1 MYHDSVLILSGNADI
16 FVDSPDIMPVQKS
29 YKIAMIAL
37 VAILLVSATVL
48 RFIPAEDSE
57 TLNLPATTD
66 QNVSSQ
72 ELTDESF
79 PAILNSSSLF
89 VLDFYYPGCGPCR
102 FLNNTTAELSRELG
116 GQVLFGRM
124 NARSEEN
131 SNTVR
136 DYKVSSFPTLL
147 FFQEGVMVSSMKGN
161 ISKSELLAELKDLK
175 PELDTSNV
183 IIPAVPPAGSKAS
196 QASGEGEEKTGSATA
211 DRAAG
216 QQNQGTI
223 IPLTEPGAKN
233 PSQALLLTDA
243 TIDRAIAQHQ
253 TMLVVVGF
261 TNPCP
266 YCELF
271 NVTISELA
279 GELNGQMTLA
289 FIDTRPNIQTREKYN
304 ITGIPATLIFKNG
317 EFSGIVQG
325 NKNKATIVAKLKEI
339 EPGLNLSNVSL
350 PLSQLKL
357 TPEEA
362 CVKMN
367 KSNQPLLQAFVV
379 SRCPFGLQMQR
390 IMADIISEAEETEE
404 FMKVMY
410 IGAVDAEN
418 NTILAMHGEV
428 EAQENLRQIC
438 IREEQPDRYWDY
450 VRCYM
455 KEGKTAECLESVSI
469 DIKELDACTN
479 DSARGL
485 AYAQEDFDLANRFQV
500 TGSPTMLMNGEVVRE
515 SHFATNSTNARSPE
529 AVKELLC
536 CGFNEQP
543 AFCSMELNQS
553 RAETMFSDR

>member
-1 MYHDSVLILSGNADI
+1 
-16 FVDSPDIMPVQKS
+16 MPVQKS

-48 RFIPAEDSE
+48 RFIPAEDSDP
-57 TLNLPATTD
+57 LNSPAPPD
-66 QNVSSQ
+66 QLRSSQ

-79 PAILNSSSLF
+79 SAILNSSNLF
-89 VLDFYYPGCGPCR
+89 VLDFYYPGCGLCGVV
-102 FLNNTTAELSRELG
+102 NNTTSELSRELG

-124 NARSEEN
+124 NARNKEN
-131 SNTVR
+131 SNTVK
-136 DYKVSSFPTLL
+136 DYRISSFPTLL
-147 FFQEGVMVSSMKGN
+147 LFQEGVLVGSMKGN
-161 ISKSELLAELKDLK
+161 ISKSDLLAELKDLK
-175 PELDTSNV
+175 PGLDTSNV
-183 IIPAVPPAGSKAS
+183 TLSAVPPAESKAS
-196 QASGEGEEKTGSATA
+196 EASGEGEEKAGSATA
-211 DRAAG
+211 DRGAG

-223 IPLTEPGAKN
+223 IPLTEAGTKN
-233 PSQALLLTDA
+233 PTQPLFLTDA
-243 TIDRAIAQHQ
+243 TIDRAIEQHQ
-253 TMLVVVGF
+253 KILVVVGF

-289 FIDTRPNIQTREKYN
+289 FIDTRPNVQTREKYN

-325 NKNKATIVAKLKEI
+325 NKNKATIVTKLKEI

-404 FMKVMY
+404 YMKVMY

-418 NTILAMHGEV
+418 NTIMAMHGEV
-428 EAQENLRQIC
+428 EAEENLRQIC

-455 KEGKTAECLESVSI
+455 KEGKTAECLESLSI

-485 AYAQEDFDLANRFQV
+485 AYAQEDFDLANSFQV

-543 AFCSMELNQS
+543 SFCSMQLNQS
-553 RAETMFSDR
+553 RAETMFSNK